1 MDNKYEEMRTDA
13 VQSSEAPPGRARPDR
28 LTISA
33 FAVFVVLVA
42 ANVVAIRFTNRGLPP
57 FWGAGTRFAIAS
69 ILFFLYVIIRRLSL
83 PRGRALAGT
92 LLFGVLQFGVGF
104 ALGYWALLEV
114 PAGLASVILASVPLF
129 TLLFAFAARLEPL
142 RFRGVVGALVAIGG
156 IALIYGERAGK
167 DIPTPYLLAAVGT
180 AACFALAPVIVKS
193 FPPVHPATMN
203 ALGMITGALILLS
216 LSFASNEAGVIP
228 GDSATWAAYLYLILL
243 GSVGVFALY
252 LFVLRRWT
260 ASGVSYQAVL
270 SPLVAIALS
279 AWLLDEPL
287 TGGLFLGGT
296 LVMAGVY
303 VGALAPRRH
312 TA

>member
-1 MDNKYEEMRTDA
+1 MHTHA
-13 VQSSEAPPGRARPDR
+13 TQSGEPRPDR
-28 LTISA
+28 AGLDRPTIVA
-33 FAVFVVLVA
+33 FGIFVVLVA

-69 ILFFLYVIIRRLSL
+69 ILFFLYVLIRRLPL

-92 LLFGVLQFGVGF
+92 LLFGVLQFGIGF

-142 RFRGVVGALVAIGG
+142 RMRGVVGALVAIGG

-167 DIPTPYLLAAVGT
+167 DIPTAYLLAAVGT
-180 AACFALAPVIVKS
+180 AACFALVPVIVKS

-203 ALGMITGALILLS
+203 ALGMLTGALMLLGI
-216 LSFASNEAGVIP
+216 SFASNEIGVIP
-228 GDSATWAAYLYLILL
+228 GDLATRAAYLYLVLL
-243 GSVGVFALY
+243 GSVGVFVLY
-252 LFVLRRWT
+252 LFVLKRWT

-279 AWLLDEPL
+279 AWLLDESL
-287 TGGLFLGGT
+287 TGGLFWGGA
-296 LVMAGVY
+296 LVIAGVY
-303 VGALAPRRH
+303 VGALAPFRQR
-312 TA
+312 A